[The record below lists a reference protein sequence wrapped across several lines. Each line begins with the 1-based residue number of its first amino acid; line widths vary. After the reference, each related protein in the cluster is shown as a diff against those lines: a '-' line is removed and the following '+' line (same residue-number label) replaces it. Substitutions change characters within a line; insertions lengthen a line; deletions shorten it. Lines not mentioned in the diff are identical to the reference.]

1 MGSPESDKQ
10 DIDKVFAPS
19 NYESVVK
26 AEPLEPD
33 KNQTRKQWWDN
44 SDQKT
49 DIKNENSKDQIKTPK
64 IKNKKWT
71 TLKHNGV
78 LFPPPY
84 QAHGVK
90 IKYKGKEVVLN
101 EEQEEAAT
109 WFAALIETD
118 HAKNPIFRKN
128 FFRSWKKILGSK
140 SVIKNLDDV
149 DFKPVFEFLQ
159 KEKERKAL
167 LRKDQEVFVF

>member
-64 IKNKKWT
+64 IKNKKMDNSQAQRRPLPT
-71 TLKHNGV
+71 TIPSTRRQDKV
-78 LFPPPY
+78 
-84 QAHGVK
+84 Q
-90 IKYKGKEVVLN
+90 
-101 EEQEEAAT
+101 
-109 WFAALIETD
+109 
-118 HAKNPIFRKN
+118 RK
-128 FFRSWKKILGSK
+128 RSRFERRTRRSCDL
-140 SVIKNLDDV
+140 VRCV
-149 DFKPVFEFLQ
+149 D
-159 KEKERKAL
+159 
-167 LRKDQEVFVF
+167 